1 MPAGILFPL
10 EEDSIENLIA
20 QDGPDSLVDTRRLY
34 FLYLMVRGGEFS
46 QFKIAAMWFAPIAS
60 PFIIKAVLLE
70 LSPIAS

>member
-1 MPAGILFPL
+1 MLAGLFPQL
-10 EEDSIENLIA
+10 GEDSIENFIA
-20 QDGPDSLVDTRRLY
+20 QDGPDNWVDTRRLY
-34 FLYLMVRGGEFS
+34 FLYLIVRGGEFS

>member
-1 MPAGILFPL
+1 
-10 EEDSIENLIA
+10 
-20 QDGPDSLVDTRRLY
+20 
-34 FLYLMVRGGEFS
+34 VRGGEFS